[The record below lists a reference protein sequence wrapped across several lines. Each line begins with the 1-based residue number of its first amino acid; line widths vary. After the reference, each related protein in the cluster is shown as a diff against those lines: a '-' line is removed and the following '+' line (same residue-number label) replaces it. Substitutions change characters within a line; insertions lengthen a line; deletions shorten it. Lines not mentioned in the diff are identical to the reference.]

1 MGLFGGLL
9 QGLGGILGMGLG
21 AKQNAH
27 AIAHATNQQI
37 GGINQAIGE
46 QQGQMAQNRT
56 DEAPY
61 TGFGTSSIG
70 ALGDLL
76 GLNGP
81 DKAAAAI
88 AALKASP
95 LYTSLF
101 NTGQEAVLQ
110 NASATGG
117 VRGGN
122 TQGALYELGSNT
134 LSDVIQ
140 NQIKNLFGGASIGQ
154 QSTGQLINVN
164 QQGANN
170 ISSGYTSIGN
180 ALSNKTLGQQQVW
193 NNLGSQIQQ
202 MIMQMAQAGGF

>member
-1 MGLFGGLL
+1 
-9 QGLGGILGMGLG
+9 
-21 AKQNAH
+21 
-27 AIAHATNQQI
+27 
-37 GGINQAIGE
+37 
-46 QQGQMAQNRT
+46 
-56 DEAPY
+56 
-61 TGFGTSSIG
+61 
-70 ALGDLL
+70 
-76 GLNGP
+76 
-81 DKAAAAI
+81 
-88 AALKASP
+88 
-95 LYTSLF
+95 
-101 NTGQEAVLQ
+101 VLQ